1 MERFTDAPYQR
12 DWYVFDEKYRFV
24 LWEDC
29 LEINGLHPAFREGK
43 VKPPTEAP
51 YLILSW
57 IGAHTLRKI
66 VVSHTTPLK
75 IELSGQRIGSYSH
88 NTGYDAAANGR
99 LSRRIVE
106 ASVSIELNSSFLCL
120 SVSCL
125 AAAVEPEPSEPPL
138 SDIYREAIRFQYEFE
153 IPIAEVPGF
162 LNMDEDTRFKFSK
175 TCATLD

>member
-1 MERFTDAPYQR
+1 MERYTDAPYQR
-12 DWYVFDEKYRFV
+12 DWYVFDEKYRLV

-57 IGAHTLRKI
+57 IGAHTLRTI
-66 VVSHTTPLK
+66 VVSRTDPLT
-75 IELSGQRIGSYSH
+75 IAYSGQRIGSYSH

-99 LSRRIVE
+99 LSRQVVE
-106 ASVSIELNSSFLCL
+106 ASVGIEINSRFLCL
-120 SVSCL
+120 SVACL
-125 AAAVEPEPSEPPL
+125 AAAIEPEPSGAPL
-138 SDIYREAIRFQYEFE
+138 SEGLKETIRFHYEFE

-162 LNMDEDTRFKFSK
+162 LNMDEDDRFKFAK
-175 TCATLD
+175 TCETLG